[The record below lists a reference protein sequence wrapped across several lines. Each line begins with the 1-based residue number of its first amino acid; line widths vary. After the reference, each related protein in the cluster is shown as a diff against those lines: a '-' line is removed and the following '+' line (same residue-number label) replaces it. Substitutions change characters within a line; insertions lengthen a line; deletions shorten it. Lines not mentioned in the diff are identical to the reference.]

1 MSSEQ
6 QQQAKTWAQSKGYD
20 WNEMKL
26 KEKPMNMQQQPISM
40 VVPVPSIQQRV
51 PEQIERYPDY
61 NLPQSSITLM
71 PILMGGGGSQQR
83 PIVIAG
89 EGGGGGTT
97 IMPPIPEGQVLN
109 SLFKTIL
116 LTNLSG
122 T

>member
-1 MSSEQ
+1 MTSEQ
-6 QQQAKTWAQSKGYD
+6 QQQSKTWAQSKGYN

-26 KEKPMNMQQQPISM
+26 KEKPSTIQASQSM
-40 VVPVPSIQQRV
+40 VVPVPSMQQSV
-51 PEQIERYPDY
+51 PEQIQQYPDY

-71 PILMGGGGSQQR
+71 PILIGGGGGSQQR
-83 PIVIAG
+83 PMVIAG
-89 EGGGGGTT
+89 GGGGGGTT